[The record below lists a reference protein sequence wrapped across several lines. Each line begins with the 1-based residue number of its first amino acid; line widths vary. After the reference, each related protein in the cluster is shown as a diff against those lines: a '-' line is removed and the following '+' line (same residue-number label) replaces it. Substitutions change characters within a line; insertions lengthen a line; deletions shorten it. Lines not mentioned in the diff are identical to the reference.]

1 MPELFAEVLQC
12 PRRFVFGR
20 RIARLIALR
29 GVRSVLALVGVTL
42 LLSACASVPSQEM
55 SDARR
60 ALDAAEQAEARR
72 LLPLA
77 MKRASTT
84 LESANSALRAGQYD
98 EARQLAREARDEAIA
113 VRVLAG
119 RSEEI
124 RHSVASA
131 RAQGRAWQDM
141 DQLMQRAIAMSRNG
155 DIKGALSLSEK
166 AIGMLR

>member
-1 MPELFAEVLQC
+1 LFAEVLQC

-60 ALDAAEQAEARR
+60 AL
-72 LLPLA
+72 
-77 MKRASTT
+77 
-84 LESANSALRAGQYD
+84 
-98 EARQLAREARDEAIA
+98 DEAIA